1 VRQDKGIGM
10 KTREGDAMFLGYCLN
25 PADQSWTPP
34 VHLATAEE
42 AFHYCRLHHGWID
55 EIRITDADD
64 FIVLHMVNHV
74 LTWQM
79 PDGTFKHISLEQ
91 QA

>member
-1 VRQDKGIGM
+1 
-10 KTREGDAMFLGYCLN
+10 MFLGYCLN

-42 AFHYCRLHHGWID
+42 AFHYCAMHHRWTD
-55 EIRITDADD
+55 EIRITDEDD
-64 FIVLHMVNHV
+64 FMVLHMTNHV
-74 LTWQM
+74 IKCPM
-79 PDGTFKHISLEQ
+79 PDGTFQFIPLEQ